1 MARNDENIFA
11 EERKQMIVELVN
23 RQVKA
28 TVASLCEEFGVSP
41 ATVRNDLRELEF
53 AGLLKRT
60 HGGAIRNKKTSYEK
74 IYEERLVYRKEEKH
88 AIGKAAAAMVQEGD
102 TIIMDTGTTT
112 LEMAR
117 FLADVRNLT
126 IVTNDLMIASYI
138 NRNTNADLLVV
149 GGFLRKHFNCF
160 CGPLTVSALEGL
172 SVDKAF
178 ISSDGVSIEKGI
190 TTPNVDISMVRRAFL
205 DRADEKILLADHSKF
220 GKTTFVKCADLNEI
234 DVIVTDEKAD
244 KKYLERIRE
253 EGLEI
258 EIAKLP
264 RQKEKEPEKEV
275 LEKEK

>member
-1 MARNDENIFA
+1 MARNDESVFA

-117 FLADVRNLT
+117 FLTDVSRLT
-126 IVTNDLMIASYI
+126 VVTNDLGIASYL
-138 NRNTNADLLVV
+138 NRNSNADLLVV

-178 ISSDGVSIEKGI
+178 ISSDGVSVEKGI
-190 TTPNVDISMVRRAFL
+190 TTPNVDISMVRRAFI
-205 DRADEKILLADHSKF
+205 DRADEKILLVDHSKF
-220 GKTTFVKCADLNEI
+220 GKTAFVKCADLSEI
-234 DVIVTDEKAD
+234 DVVVTDEKAD
-244 KKYLERIRE
+244 KKYLARMRE
-253 EGLEI
+253 EGVEI
-258 EIAKLP
+258 ELAKMP
-264 RQKEKEPEKEV
+264 RQGAQSANTPPVELKN
-275 LEKEK
+275 